1 MAHDQATPGYGT
13 ERMSLSPAPAF
24 LVFVYLQAL
33 DVLTTLAFLKMS
45 VEEANP
51 LVRHAM
57 AWAGSPLGGLLLV
70 KMAALALGAVC
81 WKGGRIRLLR
91 RANFFYAALVAWNLV
106 CLLLGMDRRALE

>member
-1 MAHDQATPGYGT
+1 MAHDQATPGCGA
-13 ERMSLSPAPAF
+13 ERYSLSPPRAF
-24 LVFVYLQAL
+24 LIYVYLQAL
-33 DVLTTLAFLKMS
+33 DALTTLAFLKMS

-81 WKGGRIRLLR
+81 WKGGRIRLLQ
-91 RANFFYAALVAWNLV
+91 RANVFFAALVAWNLV
-106 CLLLGMDRRALE
+106 CLLLGMDPRALQ